1 MKKINIGD
9 WVTQYRTGYWKVK
22 ELHPKYSPFDC
33 DRLHKGEPI
42 GVEAVLQKAFNNTFK
57 FNMEMSTCD
66 LSLCQHV
73 TKAVMRKIEKYFKE
87 HPDDEIKFETS
98 QLPVPPNVTAIHL
111 NIDDA
116 QRDHISS
123 LLNIELPNLTYP
135 KVKEIL
141 SDNGLTEV
149 LCGAENTL
157 LFLYGYSWEQNE
169 NFDMIYSL
177 ICSVPEM
184 VLSYVGGIMLPK
196 VQKES
201 IPVYSLFYFY
211 YVLLIITHISL
222 QIF

>member
-87 HPDDEIKFETS
+87 HPDDECSGDFFSFGRSRGTVG
-98 QLPVPPNVTAIHL
+98 LYV
-111 NIDDA
+111 
-116 QRDHISS
+116 SS
-123 LLNIELPNLTYP
+123 PRLKAVGFTLQSLTH
-135 KVKEIL
+135 
-141 SDNGLTEV
+141 G
-149 LCGAENTL
+149 
-157 LFLYGYSWEQNE
+157 
-169 NFDMIYSL
+169 
-177 ICSVPEM
+177 
-184 VLSYVGGIMLPK
+184 
-196 VQKES
+196 
-201 IPVYSLFYFY
+201 
-211 YVLLIITHISL
+211 
-222 QIF
+222 

>member
-111 NIDDA
+111 N
-116 QRDHISS
+116 
-123 LLNIELPNLTYP
+123 L
-135 KVKEIL
+135 
-141 SDNGLTEV
+141 
-149 LCGAENTL
+149 
-157 LFLYGYSWEQNE
+157 
-169 NFDMIYSL
+169 SL
-177 ICSVPEM
+177 I
-184 VLSYVGGIMLPK
+184 
-196 VQKES
+196 
-201 IPVYSLFYFY
+201 
-211 YVLLIITHISL
+211 HI
-222 QIF
+222 

>member
-169 NFDMIYSL
+169 NFDMIYSNTILRESKTQWQNSESNFL
-177 ICSVPEM
+177 IYFTTVQRNYPIGSVDLNRNHSSD
-184 VLSYVGGIMLPK
+184 VLV
-196 VQKES
+196 
-201 IPVYSLFYFY
+201 
-211 YVLLIITHISL
+211 
-222 QIF
+222 